1 MKRKNRKSTKENVY
15 NIIEVANVHA
25 GDFSYI
31 NDLVEKII
39 DKYTRPNFGIK
50 FQPLSADMI
59 ATPDFEWYQVYKEI
73 EFNSNEW
80 QLIIDKASKNIDVW
94 LDMFDLYSTQILE
107 NNLSKVSGIKL
118 QASVLKN
125 YPLIN
130 HLSKLDL
137 TDKKIIINIS
147 GYEIS
152 DITSTVNYINYLL
165 NCEEVILQVGFQSYP
180 TRFIDSGLNK
190 IDEIKS
196 VWEGEMCFADHADS
210 NSQDAFALPLLA
222 MEKGCKY
229 IEKHVLLSER
239 ETKYDY
245 QSSFSLGQYNILV
258 DLQAK
263 IIESKCSSF
272 ISNAEREYLDKTYQI
287 PILKN
292 DKFSGDLISVQSDF
306 DYRRSGKSGIN
317 TLNLEK
323 KIESKYVLSSN
334 LLSGETLKES
344 DFKKAN
350 IGTIVACRMK
360 SSRLKNKAT
369 LKIGSR

>member
-1 MKRKNRKSTKENVY
+1 MKCKNRKSTEENVY

-31 NDLVEKII
+31 DDLIEKVI
-39 DKYTRPNFGIK
+39 DKYNLPNFGIK

-59 ATPDFEWYQVYKEI
+59 ATQDFEWYQVYKEI

-80 QLIIDKASKNIDVW
+80 QLIINKASTNIDVW

-107 NNLSKVSGIKL
+107 NNLSKIFGIKL

-130 HLSKLDL
+130 HLSTLDL
-137 TDKKIIINIS
+137 SDKKIIINIS

-152 DITSTVNYINYLL
+152 DITPTVNYINDLL

-190 IDEIKS
+190 IDEIKR
-196 VWEGEMCFADHADS
+196 VWEGQVCFADHADS
-210 NSQDAFALPLLA
+210 SSQEAFALPLLA

-239 ETKYDY
+239 DTKYDY
-245 QSSFSLGQYNILV
+245 QSSFSLDQYNILI
-258 DLQAK
+258 DLQNK
-263 IIESKCSSF
+263 ISESKHSSF
-272 ISNAEREYLDKTYQI
+272 ITSAEREYLDKTYQI

-292 DKFSGDLISVQSDF
+292 NKSSGDLISVQSDF
-306 DYRRSGKSGIN
+306 DYRRSGKVGIN

-323 KIESKYVLSSN
+323 KIKSKY
-334 LLSGETLKES
+334 TR
-344 DFKKAN
+344 DH
-350 IGTIVACRMK
+350 
-360 SSRLKNKAT
+360 
-369 LKIGSR
+369 